1 MRAVV
6 IGIEK
11 GKAAIFEKNG
21 GMRYIPDAGYV
32 RGQLI
37 EVPDVDKVSGTI
49 PFVRTGSGLA
59 GKRAF
64 RYGVGIAAA
73 VSIVLAGGGVTAY
86 ASTASTVTVGT
97 YPEIEYRV
105 NYFDRVIGLDINGDD
120 IEIPQED
127 IRSIN
132 KKIRGKKLDK
142 AMEISFDEINTDVII
157 SEDMRDDPIRVDS
170 GNPRRKEKLEGRA
183 RDEFDEAIERK
194 IIIERPADEMPA
206 GKQGDIDTRPTDT
219 DDSNCDTNIKSGINN
234 NDSVNES
241 VGGNNTGGTGNSGNS
256 GNIKEDKNPSGQ
268 PGQDQQPGQG
278 DERSGGGQS
287 GQGGTQSPNGQSG
300 QNQGQNVKPSDQ
312 PSSGQSGQGGNKPSD
327 GQQGQNQG
335 QNGQP
340 SNQPSNGR
348 ADQGGNQSPNGQPGQ
363 NQGQNG
369 QPSDQSSNGQPS
381 QGGNQPP
388 DGQPGSDPG
397 QVNPPPEQP
406 SDGQPMDQPPEGQ
419 PGQDQGQNGQPMDQ
433 PPDGQ
438 PGQGGSNPPGDQPGA
453 NQGQMNPPSGTPQG
467 QQGDQPY

>member
-37 EVPDVDKVSGTI
+37 EVPDVDKNLGTI
-49 PFVRTGSGLA
+49 PFVRTGSGTA

-64 RYGVGIAAA
+64 RYGIGIAAA
-73 VSIVLAGGGVTAY
+73 VSIVLAGGGITAY
-86 ASTASTVTVGT
+86 ASTATTVTVGT
-97 YPEIEYRV
+97 YPVIEYRV
-105 NYFDRVIGLDINGDD
+105 NYFDRVIGVDINGDD

-142 AMEISFDEINTDVII
+142 AMEISLDEINTDVII

-183 RDEFDEAIERK
+183 RVEFDEAIERK
-194 IIIERPADEMPA
+194 IIIEMPGDEMPA
-206 GKQGDIDTRPTDT
+206 GKQGDIDNWPTDS
-219 DDSNCDTNIKSGINN
+219 DDSNDNTNIKSGINN

-287 GQGGTQSPNGQSG
+287 GQGRTQSPNGQSG

-340 SNQPSNGR
+340 SNQPSSGR

-369 QPSDQSSNGQPS
+369 QPSDQPSNGQPG

-453 NQGQMNPPSGTPQG
+453 NQGQMNPPSGAPQG
-467 QQGDQPY
+467 QQGDKPY

>member
-37 EVPDVDKVSGTI
+37 EVPDVDDSSGTI
-49 PFVRTGSGLA
+49 SFVRTGSGPA
-59 GKRAF
+59 RKRAF
-64 RYGVGIAAA
+64 RYGIGIAAA
-73 VSIVLAGGGVTAY
+73 ISIVLAGGGITAY

-97 YPEIEYRV
+97 YPVIEYRV
-105 NYFDRVIGLDINGDD
+105 NYFDRVIGVDINGDD

-183 RDEFDEAIERK
+183 RDEFNEAIERK

-206 GKQGDIDTRPTDT
+206 DKQGDNNPQLMDSID
-219 DDSNCDTNIKSGINN
+219 SENSTNIKSGINN
-234 NDSVNES
+234 NTGNNDSSNES
-241 VGGNNTGGTGNSGNS
+241 DGAGNTSKTGNSGNS
-256 GNIKEDKNPSGQ
+256 VNAKEGSDPSGQ
-268 PGQDQQPGQG
+268 SKDQRLGQ
-278 DERSGGGQS
+278 
-287 GQGGTQSPNGQSG
+287 NGQ
-300 QNQGQNVKPSDQ
+300 PSYQ
-312 PSSGQSGQGGNKPSD
+312 PSNGQTVQNGNQPPDGQSGQGGNKPSD
-327 GQQGQNQG
+327 GQQGQNRG
-335 QNGQP
+335 QDSKP
-340 SNQPSNGR
+340 SDQPSNGQTVQNG
-348 ADQGGNQSPNGQPGQ
+348 DQPPDGQSGQGGDQPQNGQPGQ
-363 NQGQNG
+363 NQGRNDQPTK
-369 QPSDQSSNGQPS
+369 QPS
-381 QGGNQPP
+381 
-388 DGQPGSDPG
+388 DGQPGQDQGS
-397 QVNPPPEQP
+397 N
-406 SDGQPMDQPPEGQ
+406 GQPMDQPPDGQ
-419 PGQDQGQNGQPMDQ
+419 PGQDQGQNGRPMDQPPEGQPDQDQSQNGQPMNQ

-438 PGQGGSNPPGDQPGA
+438 PGQGGSNPPGDQPGT
-453 NQGQMNPPSGTPQG
+453 NQGQMNPPSGAPQG
-467 QQGDQPY
+467 HQGDQPH

>member
-59 GKRAF
+59 GKRTF

-105 NYFDRVIGLDINGDD
+105 NYFDRVIGVDINGNDVV
-120 IEIPQED
+120 IPEED

-183 RDEFDEAIERK
+183 KDEFDEAIERK

-206 GKQGDIDTRPTDT
+206 GKQGDTDNRPMDFNESINNS
-219 DDSNCDTNIKSGINN
+219 DIKSEINKHN
-234 NDSVNES
+234 AISKALAKYL
-241 VGGNNTGGTGNSGNS
+241 T
-256 GNIKEDKNPSGQ
+256 K
-268 PGQDQQPGQG
+268 
-278 DERSGGGQS
+278 
-287 GQGGTQSPNGQSG
+287 
-300 QNQGQNVKPSDQ
+300 
-312 PSSGQSGQGGNKPSD
+312 
-327 GQQGQNQG
+327 
-335 QNGQP
+335 
-340 SNQPSNGR
+340 GR
-348 ADQGGNQSPNGQPGQ
+348 G
-363 NQGQNG
+363 
-369 QPSDQSSNGQPS
+369 
-381 QGGNQPP
+381 
-388 DGQPGSDPG
+388 
-397 QVNPPPEQP
+397 
-406 SDGQPMDQPPEGQ
+406 
-419 PGQDQGQNGQPMDQ
+419 
-433 PPDGQ
+433 
-438 PGQGGSNPPGDQPGA
+438 
-453 NQGQMNPPSGTPQG
+453 
-467 QQGDQPY
+467 

>member
-37 EVPDVDKVSGTI
+37 EVPDVDKNLGTI
-49 PFVRTGSGLA
+49 PFVRTGSGTA

-64 RYGVGIAAA
+64 RYGIGIAAA
-73 VSIVLAGGGVTAY
+73 VSIVLAGGGITAY

-97 YPEIEYRV
+97 YPVIEYRV
-105 NYFDRVIGLDINGDD
+105 NYFDRVIGVDINGDD
-120 IEIPQED
+120 IEIPRED

-183 RDEFDEAIERK
+183 RVEFDEAIERK
-194 IIIERPADEMPA
+194 IIIEMPGDEMPA
-206 GKQGDIDTRPTDT
+206 DKQGDIDNWPTDS
-219 DDSNCDTNIKSGINN
+219 DDSNDNANIKSKINN
-234 NDSVNES
+234 YTNNDDSINGS
-241 VGGNNTGGTGNSGNS
+241 DGAGNTGEKGNSGNS
-256 GNIKEDKNPSGQ
+256 ENIKEDNNPSGQ
-268 PGQDQQPGQG
+268 SGDQQPGQG
-278 DERSGGGQS
+278 
-287 GQGGTQSPNGQSG
+287 N
-300 QNQGQNVKPSDQ
+300 NKSDG
-312 PSSGQSGQGGNKPSD
+312 GQSGQGGNKPSD

-335 QNGQP
+335 QNGKP
-340 SNQPSNGR
+340 SGQPSNG
-348 ADQGGNQSPNGQPGQ
+348 QSGQNGNQAPDGQQGQ

-369 QPSDQSSNGQPS
+369 KPSDQPSNGQSGQNGNQPPDG
-381 QGGNQPP
+381 QPGQAGNQPP

-406 SDGQPMDQPPEGQ
+406 SDGQPMNQPAEGQ

-438 PGQGGSNPPGDQPGA
+438 PGQSGSNPPGDQPGA
-453 NQGQMNPPSGTPQG
+453 NQGHMNPPPGEPQG
-467 QQGDQPY
+467 QPGDQPY